1 MTKVDFYLLPEG
13 DASNRLDFACR
24 LAETIWRK
32 GHRVYVHV
40 SNEQQARELD
50 ERLWSF
56 KPEAFLPHGLLGQ
69 QPPSPV
75 EIGWQDDP
83 GNHHEVLLNL
93 DLKVPS
99 HFSRFQRVAEIIDDS
114 EAVREPKRADWKFY
128 KERGYPVTPHDMRRR
143 NT

>member
-1 MTKVDFYLLPEG
+1 MTQIDFYLLPEG
-13 DASNRLDFACR
+13 DGSSRMDFACR

-32 GHRVYVHV
+32 GHQLYIQVAD
-40 SNEQQARELD
+40 ETMARQLD

-56 KPEAFLPHGLLGQ
+56 KPDAFLPHGLLGN

-83 GNHHEVLLNL
+83 GNHHDVLLNL
-93 DLKVPS
+93 DLKVPL

-114 EAVREPKRADWKFY
+114 EVVREPKRADWRFY
-128 KERGYPVTPHDMRRR
+128 KERGYLIKAHDMRKR
-143 NT
+143 